1 MTRNRLPNRRRSET
15 KEIVHNGNHK
25 LTLSV
30 GFYDDGRLGECFVAS
45 RKIGTELEATARDS
59 AVLISLLLQN
69 QVALADIAH
78 SLTVNPDGVAS
89 SIVGTVV
96 RAMLDLEGEMN
107 RARRLWPDA
116 SSTGMCCG

>member
-1 MTRNRLPNRRRSET
+1 LLSERLQATTRNRLPNRRRSET

-30 GFYDDGRLGECFVAS
+30 GFCNDGRLGECFVAS
-45 RKIGTELEATARDS
+45 PKIGTELEATARDS
-59 AVLISLLLQN
+59 AVLISLLLQH

-78 SLTVNPDGVAS
+78 SLTINPDGAPS

-96 RAMLDLEGEMN
+96 RAMLDLEGEMK
-107 RARRLWPDA
+107 RARPA
-116 SSTGMCCG
+116 